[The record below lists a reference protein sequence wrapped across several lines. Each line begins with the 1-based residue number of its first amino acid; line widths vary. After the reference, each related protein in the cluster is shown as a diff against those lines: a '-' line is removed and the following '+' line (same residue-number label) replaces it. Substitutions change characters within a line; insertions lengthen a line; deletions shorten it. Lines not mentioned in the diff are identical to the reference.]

1 MAKPIYQ
8 FISQLM
14 STMYARYIILA
25 ASLLHSTEI
34 LHNLVHIFG
43 ASLSEPHTSGSAL
56 ERVFVMYLFACGH
69 IL

>member
-1 MAKPIYQ
+1 
-8 FISQLM
+8 M
-14 STMYARYIILA
+14 STMYVRSFLHIILA

-43 ASLSEPHTSGSAL
+43 ASLNELHTNGSAL

-69 IL
+69 IP